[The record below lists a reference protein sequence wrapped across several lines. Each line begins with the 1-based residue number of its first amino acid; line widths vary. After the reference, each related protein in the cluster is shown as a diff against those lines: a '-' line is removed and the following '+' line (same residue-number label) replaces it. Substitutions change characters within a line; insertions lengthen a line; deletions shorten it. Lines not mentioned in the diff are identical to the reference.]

1 MIIIDPKITFTD
13 ALNYF
18 NGDKLL
24 LRKELG
30 DVSRQVVYNWKKKD
44 RLPSDK
50 VLMLQQYV
58 IKNDISWTI
67 NTWGFRLW
75 QLSAA

>member
-1 MIIIDPKITFTD
+1 MIIIDPNITFTD

-58 IKNDISWTI
+58 IKNDISWAI
-67 NTWGFRLW
+67 NTWGLRLW

>member
-24 LRKELG
+24 LRKELC

-58 IKNDISWTI
+58 IKNDIS
-67 NTWGFRLW
+67 
-75 QLSAA
+75 

>member
-58 IKNDISWTI
+58 IKNDIS
-67 NTWGFRLW
+67 
-75 QLSAA
+75 